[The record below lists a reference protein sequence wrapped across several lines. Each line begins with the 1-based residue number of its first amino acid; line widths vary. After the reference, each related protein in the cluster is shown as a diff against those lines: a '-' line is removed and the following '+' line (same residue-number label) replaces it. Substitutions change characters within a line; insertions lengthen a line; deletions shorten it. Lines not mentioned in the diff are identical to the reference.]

1 MIDRI
6 YLKDFLSFK
15 EVDLEFK
22 KGLVVFTGPSGAGKS
37 VLMQAILSLFAI
49 GESKASLGEVSLSNL
64 NIEDEVYDIEL
75 NDDIVIKEIKKEK
88 IRYFINSQTI
98 SKKNLNSFSKR
109 LIKHL
114 HLKDTSDFDSSKL
127 IFFLDSMS
135 SRNQKEFLSL
145 KNSFDEQFLKYQKMK
160 KELSKIKEDESKLE
174 DLKEF
179 AKFEIE
185 KIKSINP
192 EIGEYIEL
200 NDIKK
205 KLSKK
210 EKIQEAIENSKAIFS
225 YTSSVNT
232 VLELLDEDSA
242 FFDESINELNNI
254 YEKFD
259 DALSELEE
267 LDIEN
272 VLDRI
277 EKLSNLQK
285 RFGSIEASLEYKKQK
300 EKELESYENISFEK
314 SVLEKNLQIISKE
327 IEEKAEKISMFRKES
342 IKVLE
347 EKINYY
353 LKYLYLSNAK
363 IKIEKKELDKT
374 GFDKVHFEL
383 NGVNL
388 ETISSGE
395 FNRLRLALLT
405 SISEFD
411 IIGNGILFLDEIDSN
426 LSGKESSA
434 IATVLNKLS
443 KTYQIFAISHQPQL
457 TSTASQHFLVD
468 KKDGVSSVYKLD
480 ENSRIDEIA
489 RMISGEDIT
498 KDAYSFAKNLLNNKN
513 GKDDKKELI

>member
-1 MIDRI
+1 MIERI

-15 EVDLEFK
+15 EVDLELK
-22 KGLVVFTGPSGAGKS
+22 NGLVVFTGPSGAGKS
-37 VLMQAILSLFAI
+37 VLMQSILSLFAI
-49 GESKASLGEVSLSNL
+49 EDCKASLGEVTLSNL
-64 NIEDEVYDIEL
+64 DIKDEAYDIEK
-75 NDDIVIKEIKKEK
+75 NDDIVIKEIKKDK
-88 IRYFINSQTI
+88 VRYFLNSQTI
-98 SKKNLNSFSKR
+98 SKKNLNLFSKK

-127 IFFLDSMS
+127 ISFLDSMS
-135 SRNQKEFLSL
+135 NKNQKEFFSL
-145 KNSFDEQFLKYQKMK
+145 KNSFDEQFLEFQEIK
-160 KELSKIKEDESKLE
+160 KELEKIKEDESKLE

-192 EIGEYIEL
+192 KIDEYEEL

-210 EKIQEAIENSKAIFS
+210 EKIEEAIESSKAIFS
-225 YTSSVNT
+225 YTSSVNKA
-232 VLELLDEDSA
+232 LELLDEDST
-242 FFDESINELNNI
+242 FFDESMNELNNI
-254 YEKFD
+254 YEKFND
-259 DALSELEE
+259 SLSELEE

-277 EKLSNLQK
+277 EKLSSLQK
-285 RFGSIEASLEYKKQK
+285 RFGSIEEALEYKKQK

-314 SVLEKNLQIISKE
+314 AILEKNLLKTSKQV
-327 IEEKAEKISMFRKES
+327 EEKAERISLFRKEA

-347 EKINYY
+347 EKINHY

-363 IKIEKKELDKT
+363 ITLNKKTLDKT
-374 GFDKVHFEL
+374 GFDEVSFQL

-388 ETISSGE
+388 QTISSGE

-411 IIGNGILFLDEIDSN
+411 IIGNGILFLDEIDAN

-443 KTYQIFAISHQPQL
+443 KSYQIFAISHQPQL
-457 TSTASQHFLVD
+457 TSTASLHFLVD
-468 KKDGVSSVYKLD
+468 KKDGVSTVKKLD

-498 KDAYSFAKNLLNNKN
+498 KDAYSFAKNLLNE
-513 GKDDKKELI
+513 KKS

>member
-1 MIDRI
+1 MINRI

-15 EVDLEFK
+15 EIDLELD

-37 VLMQAILSLFAI
+37 VLMQSILSLFAI
-49 GESKASLGEVSLSNL
+49 GDCKANLGEVSLSNL
-64 NIEDEVYDIEL
+64 NIENEAYDIEA
-75 NDDIVIKEIKKEK
+75 NDDIIIKEIKKDK
-88 IRYFINSQTI
+88 IRYFLNSQSI
-98 SKKNLNSFSKR
+98 SKKNLNSFSKS

-114 HLKDTSDFDSSKL
+114 HLKDTSDFDSHKL
-127 IFFLDSMS
+127 IYFLDSMS
-135 SRNQKEFLSL
+135 SKNNKDFNSL
-145 KNSFDEQFLKYQKMK
+145 KDSFTAQFINFQEMK
-160 KELSKIKEDESKLE
+160 KELEKIKNDELKLE

-185 KIKSINP
+185 KINLINP
-192 EIGEYIEL
+192 KIGEYEEL

-210 EKIQEAIENSKAIFS
+210 EKIQEAIENSKQIFS
-225 YTSSVNT
+225 YTSSVST
-232 VLELLDEDSA
+232 VLELLDEDSS

-254 YEKFD
+254 YEKFND
-259 DALSELEE
+259 SLYELEE

-285 RFGSIEASLEYKKQK
+285 RFGSIEEALNYKKQK
-300 EKELESYENISFEK
+300 EIELESYDNISFEK
-314 SVLEKNLQIISKE
+314 SILEKNLIKVSKD
-327 IEEKAEKISMFRKES
+327 IEEKAEKLSEFRKES
-342 IKVLE
+342 IKILE
-347 EKINYY
+347 AKINDY

-363 IKIEKKELDKT
+363 IKLNRKELDKT
-374 GFDKVHFEL
+374 GFDEIVFEL
-383 NGVNL
+383 NKVSL
-388 ETISSGE
+388 DTISSGE

-411 IIGNGILFLDEIDSN
+411 IIGNGILFLDEIDAN

-434 IATVLNKLS
+434 IATVLNKLAN
-443 KTYQIFAISHQPQL
+443 TYQIFAISHQPQL

-468 KKDGVSSVYKLD
+468 KKDGVSSVKKLD
-480 ENSRIDEIA
+480 RSGRIEEIA

-498 KDAYSFAKNLLNNKN
+498 DDAYSFAKNLLN
-513 GKDDKKELI
+513 